1 MKEIEVWEHVLEWGL
16 AQNSTLISDPDTW
29 TDNDFKMMKNT
40 LQNCLLLIRFFV
52 YLLKISFKRFHS
64 YKKAFEILTFLK
76 ILFGS

>member
-1 MKEIEVWEHVLEWGL
+1 MEEIEVWEHVSFIL
-16 AQNSTLISDPDTW
+16 DPITW
-29 TDNDFKMMKNT
+29 SDNDFKMMKNT